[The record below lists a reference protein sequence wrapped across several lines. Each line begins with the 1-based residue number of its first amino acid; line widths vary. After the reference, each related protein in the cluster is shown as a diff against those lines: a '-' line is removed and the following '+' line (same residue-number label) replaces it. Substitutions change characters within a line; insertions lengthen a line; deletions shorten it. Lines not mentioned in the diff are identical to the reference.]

1 MKIMNRTI
9 VLALLMTLVLISAVT
24 IAMGSSNDVSTT
36 TKSVISSP
44 SGGDK
49 VSVSVAP
56 GACGPIDLV
65 IALDDTGSMGGAI
78 GNIKAQLPTII
89 STAQTASGGD
99 LRVGYITFKDFVWVR
114 NNLTT
119 NITNVTNSINAT
131 FAFKGAHGPES
142 SDEAKNTFVNN
153 LPAGNRLDSAG
164 NPGNQIG
171 SFVTPYRAGATKIA
185 VLITD
190 APPGGFNDAQDTADN
205 LALNTTHPASALAKG
220 ILVSDV
226 FVNTSSD
233 YGGQAALLKKDA
245 NITGGVYVE
254 TPADGSGTG
263 EAITAI
269 IESCGGEPTPDTGR
283 MTGGGSVFME
293 DATRV
298 THGFELHCDATM
310 APNNLLINWDKKN
323 KFRLE
328 SLTTAVCSDDPAI
341 DPKKPKASFDTY
353 EGTGMGRYNG
363 VSGATA
369 HWIFTDAGEPGKMD
383 MAKIMIKDAG
393 GATVLTVSGNLKSGT
408 QQAHDK

>member
-9 VLALLMTLVLISAVT
+9 VLALLMTLVLISAGT
-24 IAMGSSNDVSTT
+24 IAMGSSNDVI

-49 VSVSVAP
+49 VSVSVAL

-65 IALDDTGSMGGAI
+65 IALDNTGSMGAAI
-78 GNIKAQLPTII
+78 GNIQAEMPTII
-89 STAQTASGGD
+89 STAMIASGGD
-99 LRVGYITFKDFVWVR
+99 LKAGYITFNDSVVVH

-119 NITNVTNSINAT
+119 NITAVTDSINAT
-131 FAFKGAHGPES
+131 VVGGGAGAPES

-153 LPAGNRLDSAG
+153 LPAGIRADSAG
-164 NPGNQIG
+164 FNGSQIG

-190 APPGGFNDAQDTADN
+190 APPGGFNDIQDSADN
-205 LALNTTHPASALAKG
+205 LSLNTTHPTTALAKG
-220 ILVSDV
+220 IHVSDI
-226 FVNTSSD
+226 FVPTGGD
-233 YGGQAALLKKDA
+233 YAGQAALLEKDA
-245 NITGGVYVE
+245 NITGGVYIM
-254 TPADGSGTG
+254 TAANGSGTG
-263 EAITAI
+263 AAITAI
-269 IESCGGEPTPDTGR
+269 VESCGGEPTPDTGR
-283 MTGGGSVFME
+283 MTGGGSVFMK
-293 DATRV
+293 DGTRV
-298 THGFELHCDATM
+298 THGFELHCDATLV
-310 APNNLLINWDKKN
+310 PNKLQINWDKKN
-323 KFRLE
+323 KFHLE

-393 GATVLTVSGNLKSGT
+393 GATVLTVSGNLKSGN
-408 QQAHDK
+408 QQAHEE